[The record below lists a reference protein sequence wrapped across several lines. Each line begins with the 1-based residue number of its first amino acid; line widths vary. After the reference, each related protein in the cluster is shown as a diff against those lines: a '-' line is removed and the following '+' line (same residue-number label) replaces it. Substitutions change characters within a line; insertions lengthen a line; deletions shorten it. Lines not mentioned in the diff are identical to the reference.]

1 FARQIMARPG
11 NKLIAGCR
19 QPEKAKELAALGSG
33 VTVLRLDVTDAESIG
48 SFAKSIKEMGAH
60 ADVVIHNAGTYQRQ
74 SFGEVTREGM
84 LADFET
90 NTIGPMLMIQAL
102 ANEKVLGGTRGR
114 SLVAILTS
122 KMGSIADN
130 GSGGSYSY
138 RASKAAVNIVAKSLS
153 IDLEPRGVVVTLLH
167 PGFVKTDMT
176 EGRGLIDAPTSVS
189 GMLSVLESG
198 KELGGQFIAW
208 DDKPIPW

>member
-1 FARQIMARPG
+1 M
-11 NKLIAGCR
+11 
-19 QPEKAKELAALGSG
+19 
-33 VTVLRLDVTDAESIG
+33 
-48 SFAKSIKEMGAH
+48 
-60 ADVVIHNAGTYQRQ
+60 VIHNAGTYQRQ

-84 LADFET
+84 LADFKT
-90 NTIGPMLMIQAL
+90 NTMGPMLVIQAL